1 MTYGLGIRCSIL
13 LSYGTAMFLLAWPAW
28 SGEGHPCL
36 PEPVAVRGEVVASG
50 VAWPPGARQ
59 PVVVDAAVSPTM
71 RKPDRWGRRH
81 GFIAGEDGEPLQIA
95 WLRAGRAFAMPG
107 AAPAP
112 CRDALLRAEAEARG
126 ARRGLWRRTRIER
139 ADDPTLAKRADRFA
153 VVEGAVVSVGDRRSR
168 VYLNFGTFWREDFTV
183 QILKRDLKRH
193 PELLARIV
201 RSEGRRV
208 RVRGR
213 LTARDGPLMKVR
225 DAGQILFLP

>member
-1 MTYGLGIRCSIL
+1 MLNTIVRRETDEDMVLVERIRAEVRALG
-13 LSYGTAMFLLAWPAW
+13 F
-28 SGEGHPCL
+28 
-36 PEPVAVRGEVVASG
+36 EPVDDTELA
-50 VAWPPGARQ
+50 
-59 PVVVDAAVSPTM
+59 
-71 RKPDRWGRRH
+71 
-81 GFIAGEDGEPLQIA
+81 
-95 WLRAGRAFAMPG
+95 
-107 AAPAP
+107 
-112 CRDALLRAEAEARG
+112 
-126 ARRGLWRRTRIER
+126 RIER